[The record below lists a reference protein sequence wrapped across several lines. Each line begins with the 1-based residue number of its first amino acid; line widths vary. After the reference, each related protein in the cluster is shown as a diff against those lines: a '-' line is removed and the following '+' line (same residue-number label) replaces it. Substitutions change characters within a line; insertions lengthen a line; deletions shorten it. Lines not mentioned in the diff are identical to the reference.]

1 MAFTFCTNCGEKIDD
16 SEQKCPHC
24 GHPKGA
30 DRSYRYGQEWYG
42 NSGNNENN
50 NNSNNSNNNNNN
62 NSNDGNSGSQNQNDN
77 GQQNQY
83 HNPYGQYQPP
93 FGNNNGNGGQQNQ
106 NQNPYGQNPYGQNG
120 QYGGGYNNNGNY
132 GGYNNG
138 GYNGQYQPPFGQ
150 QTPWRQPQPQRQ
162 TSVALVIFS
171 VINIIFGCCCI
182 GMVFGVIGLFFALN
196 ARNAQTDE
204 EEARRKKISLALNI
218 VGVALTV
225 IYAVVYVITILAG
238 LAGNFPLQ

>member
-16 SEQKCPHC
+16 SEKVCPHC

-30 DRSYRYGQEWYG
+30 DRSYRYGQEWFG
-42 NSGNNENN
+42 NTENKNDN
-50 NNSNNSNNNNNN
+50 NNSNNN
-62 NSNDGNSGSQNQNDN
+62 GNTDNGSGEQNN
-77 GQQNQY
+77 GQQNQNPY
-83 HNPYGQYQPP
+83 GYNPYGQYQPP
-93 FGNNNGNGGQQNQ
+93 FGNNGNNGNNGGQQ

-120 QYGGGYNNNGNY
+120 QYGGGYNNNGYGNN

-162 TSVALVIFS
+162 TSVGLVIFS

-182 GMVFGVIGLFFALN
+182 GMVFGIIGLVFALN

-218 VGVALTV
+218 VGIALTV
-225 IYAVVYVITILAG
+225 IYAVVYVIALLAG
-238 LAGNFPLQ
+238 LANNFPLQ

>member
-16 SEQKCPHC
+16 NEKVCPHC

-42 NSGNNENN
+42 NTENKN
-50 NNSNNSNNNNNN
+50 DNNNNN
-62 NSNDGNSGSQNQNDN
+62 GGSGEQNN
-77 GQQNQY
+77 GQ
-83 HNPYGQYQPP
+83 
-93 FGNNNGNGGQQNQ
+93 Q

-120 QYGGGYNNNGNY
+120 QYGGQYQPPFGNNGNTGGSQY
-132 GGYNNG
+132 GQNPYGQNGQYGGGYNNG

-162 TSVALVIFS
+162 TSVGLVIFS

-182 GMVFGVIGLFFALN
+182 GMVFGIIGLVFALN

-218 VGVALTV
+218 VGIALTV
-225 IYAVVYVITILAG
+225 IYAIVYVIAVLAG
-238 LAGNFPLQ
+238 LANNFPLQ

>member
-16 SEQKCPHC
+16 NEKVCPHC

-42 NSGNNENN
+42 NTENK
-50 NNSNNSNNNNNN
+50 
-62 NSNDGNSGSQNQNDN
+62 DN
-77 GQQNQY
+77 GNTDNGSGEQNR
-83 HNPYGQYQPP
+83 NPYGQNPYGQNGQNGGQYQPP
-93 FGNNNGNGGQQNQ
+93 FGNNGNNGGQQ

-120 QYGGGYNNNGNY
+120 QYGGGYNNNGYGNN

-182 GMVFGVIGLFFALN
+182 GMVFGIIGLVFALN

-218 VGVALTV
+218 VGIALTV

-238 LAGNFPLQ
+238 FAGNFPLQ